1 VDAGFAA
8 APSLELVEAAGVVE
22 VDGAAAVE
30 DAALFSASIPFFRP
44 SDG

>member
-1 VDAGFAA
+1 MDAGFAA
-8 APSLELVEAAGVVE
+8 APSLELVEDADVVD
-22 VDGAAAVE
+22 VDVAAAVE